1 MTVDIIP
8 ISYMSGTGG
17 NFLCHFI
24 VSAKY
29 NDFDKYALKLSIYG
43 NAHGNGADIPIAPYA
58 PYDSDEKKID
68 YLLSY
73 DIATDKIKPY
83 YTLGHIVDSQLIT
96 KNFKKSIRITYD
108 KDDIDLLT
116 NIFIG
121 KYVSDSKNL
130 VRNKLS
136 IFIPAT
142 KFQLVKN
149 STNFVYEQHDNVLYV
164 SWKNIYHD
172 NPSILIDKLHKFTD
186 IPVINFS
193 IDQLLQWRDT
203 TRLGANTV
211 EKLIREEK

>member
-1 MTVDIIP
+1 
-8 ISYMSGTGG
+8 
-17 NFLCHFI
+17 
-24 VSAKY
+24 
-29 NDFDKYALKLSIYG
+29 
-43 NAHGNGADIPIAPYA
+43 
-58 PYDSDEKKID
+58 
-68 YLLSY
+68 LLSY
-73 DIATDKIKPY
+73 NIATDKIKPY

-149 STNFVYEQHDNVLYV
+149 STNFVYEHHDNVLYV

-186 IPVINFS
+186 IPMANFS
-193 IDQLLQWRDT
+193 VDQLLQWREV

-211 EKLIREEK
+211 ETRIQEEK

>member
-1 MTVDIIP
+1 MNTEIIP

-29 NDFDKYALKLSIYG
+29 NDFSKYALKLSTYG

-73 DIATDKIKPY
+73 NIAKDKIKPY
-83 YTLGHIVDSQLIT
+83 YTLGHIVDLNLIT
-96 KNFKKSIRITYD
+96 KKFKKSIRITYD
-108 KDDIDLLT
+108 NDDIDLLT

-130 VRNKLS
+130 VRTKLS
-136 IFIPAT
+136 IFIPTT

-149 STNFVYEQHDNVLYV
+149 STNFVYEQNDNLLCV
-164 SWKNIYHD
+164 SWKNVYHD
-172 NPSILIDKLHKFTD
+172 KPQILINKLHKFTD
-186 IPVINFS
+186 IPAINFS
-193 IDQLLQWRDT
+193 VDQLLEWREAT
-203 TRLGANTV
+203 SLGASIV
-211 EKLIREEK
+211 QKRLQEEK

>member
-1 MTVDIIP
+1 MNADIIP

-29 NDFDKYALKLSIYG
+29 NDFNKYMLKLSKYG

-73 DIATDKIKPY
+73 DVETYKIKPY
-83 YTLGHIVDSQLIT
+83 YSLGHIVDLSLIT
-96 KNFKKSIRITYD
+96 KNFKRSIRITYD
-108 KDDIDLLT
+108 TDDIELLT
-116 NIFIG
+116 KTFIG

-130 VRNKLS
+130 ARNKLS
-136 IFIPAT
+136 IFIPST
-142 KFQLVKN
+142 KFQLTKN
-149 STNFVYEQHDNVLYV
+149 STNFVYEKNDNVLCI

-172 NPSILIDKLHKFTD
+172 DPSILIDMLHGFTN
-186 IPVINFS
+186 IPLANFS
-193 IDQLLQWRDT
+193 VDQLLQWREV

-211 EKLIREEK
+211 ETRIQEEK